1 MTPDDAGGGTSRPP
15 MAPTDVYLYAHG
27 AGAITRVW
35 PDGTVDGS
43 ITLREAWATIEATEE
58 AGGGVWVAGE
68 DAPLAIDTLRALG
81 RPGIMLQ
88 AFAATAAPY
97 GWVQA
102 ASPIMSAILD
112 GRPDLVRDLIE
123 RHADVHQA
131 DYLGFTALHYAAAAG
146 DVASIDALLEAGADV
161 NAVSWVGDRP
171 RDQALLWERDE
182 AADRLLRAGADPE
195 LNSGPYAASPR
206 RRQ

>member
-1 MTPDDAGGGTSRPP
+1 MTARSSSGVSSRPP
-15 MAPTDVYLYAHG
+15 MAPADAYLYAHG
-27 AGAITRVW
+27 SGAISRVR

-43 ITLREAWATIEATEE
+43 ITLREAWETIETTDA

-88 AFAATAAPY
+88 AFEASAAPD
-97 GWVQA
+97 GWFPA
-102 ASPIMSAILD
+102 ASPIMAAILD
-112 GRPDLVRDLIE
+112 DRPNLVRDLIE
-123 RHADVHQA
+123 RHTDVHQA
-131 DYLGFTALHYAAAAG
+131 DSLGFTALHYAAAAG
-146 DVASIDALLEAGADV
+146 DLTSIDALLEAGADV

-171 RDQALLWERDE
+171 RDQALLWEHAD

-195 LNSGPYAASPR
+195 LNSTPYAASPR
-206 RRQ
+206 QRQ